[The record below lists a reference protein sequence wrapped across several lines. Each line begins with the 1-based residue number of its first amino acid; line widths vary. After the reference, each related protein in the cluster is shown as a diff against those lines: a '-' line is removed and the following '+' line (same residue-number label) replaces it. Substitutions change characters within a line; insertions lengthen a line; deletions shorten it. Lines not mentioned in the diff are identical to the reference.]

1 MTPYTFDLFGNDHIL
16 SIILIIIF
24 YVLFLCFNE
33 KIGIKNKSKIFPI
46 VLSFIILSLDIS
58 EDIIRYITGYY
69 SIEKDLPLQLCAIGI
84 YVAVVALLK
93 KNQIAFELIF
103 YWGLVGASQ
112 AILTPDS
119 DLFELKIFFIY
130 SQAYHSALIFAV
142 LWLVI
147 KCNMRMQIE
156 YIPRVVLI
164 TNLVVVVVSVIN
176 YLLDK
181 TKYKILSYDNYLL
194 DSNYMFL
201 RVKPN
206 SVSPFLIGDWPVYI
220 IMVQFFSIVIVFL
233 FIKIQDLLF
242 LQVSSKQ

>member
-33 KIGIKNKSKIFPI
+33 KIGIKNKSEIFPI

-164 TNLVVVVVSVIN
+164 TNLVVVVISVI
-176 YLLDK
+176 
-181 TKYKILSYDNYLL
+181 NYLL

-242 LQVSSKQ
+242 PQVSSKQ

>member
-46 VLSFIILSLDIS
+46 VLSFTILSLDIS

-119 DLFELKIFFIY
+119 DLFELKIFFMY
-130 SQAYHSALIFAV
+130 SQAYHSALIFSV

-164 TNLVVVVVSVIN
+164 TNLVVVVVSVI
-176 YLLDK
+176 
-181 TKYKILSYDNYLL
+181 NYLL

-242 LQVSSKQ
+242 PQVSSKQ

>member
-1 MTPYTFDLFGNDHIL
+1 MTSYTFDLFGNDHIL

-33 KIGIKNKSKIFPI
+33 KIGIKNKSEIFPI

-164 TNLVVVVVSVIN
+164 TNLVVVVISVI
-176 YLLDK
+176 
-181 TKYKILSYDNYLL
+181 NYLL

-220 IMVQFFSIVIVFL
+220 IMVQFFSIVVVFL
-233 FIKIQDLLF
+233 FIKIQDSLF
-242 LQVSSKQ
+242 LQVSSK

>member
-33 KIGIKNKSKIFPI
+33 KIGIKNKSEIFPI

-119 DLFELKIFFIY
+119 DLFELKIFFMY
-130 SQAYHSALIFAV
+130 SQAYHSALIFSV

-164 TNLVVVVVSVIN
+164 TNLVVLVISVI
-176 YLLDK
+176 
-181 TKYKILSYDNYLL
+181 NYLL

-206 SVSPFLIGDWPVYI
+206 SVSPFLIGEWPVYI

-233 FIKIQDLLF
+233 FIKIQDLL
-242 LQVSSKQ
+242 LPQVSSKK

>member
-1 MTPYTFDLFGNDHIL
+1 MTTYTFDLFGNDHIF

-33 KIGIKNKSKIFPI
+33 KIGIKNKSEIFPI
-46 VLSFIILSLDIS
+46 VLSFIIISLDIS
-58 EDIIRYITGYY
+58 EDIIRYITDYY
-69 SIEKDLPLQLCAIGI
+69 SIEKDLPLQLCTIGI

-119 DLFELKIFFIY
+119 DLFELKIFFMY
-130 SQAYHSALIFAV
+130 SQAYHSALIFSV

-147 KCNMRMQIE
+147 KCNMRMQLG

-164 TNLVVVVVSVIN
+164 TNLVVVVISFI
-176 YLLDK
+176 
-181 TKYKILSYDNYLL
+181 NYLL

-201 RVKPN
+201 RGKPN

-220 IMVQFFSIVIVFL
+220 IMVQIFSIVILAL
-233 FIKIQDLLF
+233 FIKIQDLL
-242 LQVSSKQ
+242 LIPTSSK

>member
-46 VLSFIILSLDIS
+46 VLSFTILSLDIS

-164 TNLVVVVVSVIN
+164 TNLVVVVISVI
-176 YLLDK
+176 
-181 TKYKILSYDNYLL
+181 NYLL

>member
-1 MTPYTFDLFGNDHIL
+1 MTTYTFDLFGNDHIF

-24 YVLFLCFNE
+24 YVIFLCFNE
-33 KIGIKNKSKIFPI
+33 KIGIKNKSEIFPI

-119 DLFELKIFFIY
+119 DLFELKIFFMY
-130 SQAYHSALIFAV
+130 SQAYHSALIFSV

-164 TNLVVVVVSVIN
+164 TNLVVVVISVI
-176 YLLDK
+176 
-181 TKYKILSYDNYLL
+181 NYLL

-206 SVSPFLIGDWPVYI
+206 SVSPFLIGDWPIYI
-220 IMVQFFSIVIVFL
+220 IIVQFFSIVIVFL
-233 FIKIQDLLF
+233 FIKIQDLL
-242 LQVSSKQ
+242 LRQVSSKQ

>member
-33 KIGIKNKSKIFPI
+33 KIGIKNKSEIFPI

-176 YLLDK
+176 YLLD
-181 TKYKILSYDNYLL
+181 
-194 DSNYMFL
+194 SNYMFL

-206 SVSPFLIGDWPVYI
+206 SVSPFLIGAWPVYI

>member
-176 YLLDK
+176 YLLD
-181 TKYKILSYDNYLL
+181 
-194 DSNYMFL
+194 SNYMFL

>member
-33 KIGIKNKSKIFPI
+33 KIGIKNKSEIFPI

-119 DLFELKIFFIY
+119 DLFELKIFFMY

-164 TNLVVVVVSVIN
+164 TNLVVVVISVI
-176 YLLDK
+176 
-181 TKYKILSYDNYLL
+181 NYLL